1 MAENPQEDMTKE
13 LAEYENLEKQLE
25 MLLVQ
30 KHQLQLQQNE
40 VKHALD
46 ELKKAE
52 DAALYRSIGSVMMST
67 TKDDAEKDLD
77 ERADLIKVKLGAIEK
92 QEEKLRGV
100 VMERQK
106 SIQES
111 MKGHGKN

>member
-1 MAENPQEDMTKE
+1 MAEESQNDLSKE

-40 VKHALD
+40 VKHAVD
-46 ELKKAE
+46 ELKKSE
-52 DAALYRSIGSVMMST
+52 DAKLYRSIGSVMMST
-67 TKDDAEKDLD
+67 TKEDAEKDLG
-77 ERADLIKVKLGAIEK
+77 ERSELIKVKLDAIEK
-92 QEEKLRGV
+92 QEEKLREV

-111 MKGHGKN
+111 MKSHG